1 MVFVNIPSFSTTLKS
16 FMRMV
21 EAHIDRR
28 SCDLILSDSEQIEGY
43 SVDLRAFIIEFIWT
57 IDSLEP

>member
-1 MVFVNIPSFSTTLKS
+1 
-16 FMRMV
+16 MRMV